1 MASLLLPRARP
12 LLPLSIGLG
21 LTSIY
26 ATTATYRQKPLRC
39 EAAGATPLTT
49 VSESFK
55 AYSRDA
61 KVPVVKDGK
70 PNPNAIR
77 QISAGSILGTSL

>member
-1 MASLLLPRARP
+1 MATLLLSRARP

-26 ATTATYRQKPLRC
+26 ATTAFYRQRPLRC
-39 EAAGATPLTT
+39 DAAGATPLTT

-70 PNPNAIR
+70 PNSSAIS
-77 QISAGSILGTSL
+77 QISSGSILGTSL